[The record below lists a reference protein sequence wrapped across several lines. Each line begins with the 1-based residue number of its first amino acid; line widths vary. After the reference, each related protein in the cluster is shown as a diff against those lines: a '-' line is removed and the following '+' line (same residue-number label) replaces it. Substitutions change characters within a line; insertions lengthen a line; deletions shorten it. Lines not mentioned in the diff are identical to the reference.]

1 MKHVHRLIVTSATY
15 RQQSR
20 ASNPAAT
27 RLDAQNRLLWRQ
39 NPRRLDAESLR
50 DTVLAV
56 AGTLNPATG
65 GPGYRDFKYTEA
77 YAPLYD
83 YITPDDPSLWRRSI
97 YRFIVRT
104 TPHQFMST
112 LDCADPA
119 NLTPVRVQTT
129 TALQA
134 LTLSNNEF
142 MLKQARHL
150 AARVERETT
159 TRDAAVRR
167 AFALAFQRDATPAEV
182 RAAATLTA
190 ERGLFALS
198 RALLNANEF
207 IYVD

>member
-1 MKHVHRLIVTSATY
+1 
-15 RQQSR
+15 
-20 ASNPAAT
+20 
-27 RLDAQNRLLWRQ
+27 
-39 NPRRLDAESLR
+39 
-50 DTVLAV
+50 
-56 AGTLNPATG
+56 
-65 GPGYRDFKYTEA
+65 
-77 YAPLYD
+77 
-83 YITPDDPSLWRRSI
+83 
-97 YRFIVRT
+97 VRT

-190 ERGLFALS
+190 EQGLFALC

-207 IYVD
+207 IYID